1 MMNNNTDFVVL
12 RHDVGMI
19 EVCILYLPFL
29 LIPVVCDQELLVIM
43 LTIPLAI
50 WSASCCCV
58 VFISCCIKIDD
69 WGHFRVFKGSKK

>member
-1 MMNNNTDFVVL
+1 MMNNNTDFVVT

-19 EVCILYLPFL
+19 EVCIACFPSL
-29 LIPVVCDQELLVIM
+29 LIPVACAQELLLIM

-69 WGHFRVFKGSKK
+69 WGHFRVFKGKMK